1 MKGGCFSSCLRLE
14 GSWDPARPAPHPD
27 RVEVGARL
35 LEGLGDFLFVASPGL
50 ERGAGLYLEAS
61 LARWTHLLPLRV
73 LTPGLLLLYCP
84 SCVFQAGAL
93 GSSAPEI
100 IGSLL
105 GHVHPSLGS
114 VSQMGSGHLL
124 PPSGGRVC
132 C

>member
-1 MKGGCFSSCLRLE
+1 M
-14 GSWDPARPAPHPD
+14 
-27 RVEVGARL
+27 RL

-61 LARWTHLLPLRV
+61 PGRWTRLPPLRV
-73 LTPGLLLLYCP
+73 LTPGLLLLCCP

-100 IGSLL
+100 VGILL

-114 VSQMGSGHLL
+114 MSQNGLRTPAPALWRPGLLLARGELLQAPTGCHANTSLFSVSVES
-124 PPSGGRVC
+124 
-132 C
+132 